1 MHKTAVLLAALTAF
15 TLGHAQELQLPH
27 IARTPSAPDYSHWCP
42 ELLAKGQPAKVTS
55 PQELDIRSC
64 DVSAWDFSRYTLQEL
79 TDVLTFDSK
88 TKFPSKEK
96 MPKGFDAKKLLDF
109 GKNPGLSV
117 RNLHARGI
125 TGKGVSVAIIDQ
137 PLLVTHAEYQK
148 NLVWYEEDPSLAGTE
163 AQMHGP
169 AVASILAGKTVGA
182 APGVRLFY
190 FVKAFQKDGEDF
202 SAAPYTKM
210 LHRVYEIN
218 KQLPAGEKIRA
229 VSISR
234 GGFGTDIPGGVEFM
248 ELKNKLEQDG
258 VLVLTTDSPV
268 HTLSR
273 TRFLDKPDNEKNY
286 CRPAYWDKSYQ
297 FYSQDDSLLVPTDYR
312 VTAAPN
318 GNGDYVAYANGG
330 MSWGIP
336 YAAGIYALAAQV
348 YPQITPDIFM
358 QAARETAFANSCTY
372 NGEKFKTKYLIR
384 PEKLIQKL
392 QDMK

>member
-1 MHKTAVLLAALTAF
+1 M
-15 TLGHAQELQLPH
+15 
-27 IARTPSAPDYSHWCP
+27 
-42 ELLAKGQPAKVTS
+42 
-55 PQELDIRSC
+55 
-64 DVSAWDFSRYTLQEL
+64 
-79 TDVLTFDSK
+79 
-88 TKFPSKEK
+88 
-96 MPKGFDAKKLLDF
+96 
-109 GKNPGLSV
+109 
-117 RNLHARGI
+117 HARGI
-125 TGKGVSVAIIDQ
+125 TGKGVSIAIIDQ

-234 GGFGTDIPGGVEFM
+234 GFGPDDADAAEFN
-248 ELKNKLEQDG
+248 EAKKKLAQDG
-258 VLVLTTDSPV
+258 VLVLTTDSLIFTV
-268 HTLSR
+268 SR
-273 TRFLDKPDNEKNY
+273 THFLDKPDNIKSH
-286 CRPAYWDKSYQ
+286 CRPAYWFEPTDIRNYNNMTE
-297 FYSQDDSLLVPTDYR
+297 LLVPTDYR

-330 MSWGIP
+330 LSWAVP
-336 YAAGIYALAAQV
+336 YLAGVYALAAQV
-348 YPQITPDIFM
+348 YPQITPEIFM
-358 QAARETAFANSCTY
+358 QAARETAFSNSCTY
-372 NGEKFKTKYLIR
+372 NEEKFKTKYLIQ

-392 QDMK
+392 QNMK